1 MSYKALY
8 RKYRPQTF
16 SEVCDQEHITRTLK
30 NAIMEGRVSHA
41 YLFSGPR
48 GVGKTSIA
56 KILAKAV
63 NCPNMK
69 NGEACGRCDI
79 CTGISDSSISDIIE
93 IDAASNNGVDE
104 IRDLRDKVKYLPS
117 VCKFKVYIIDEVH
130 MLTTQAFN
138 ALLKTLEEPPKH
150 VIFILCTTELQK
162 VPETIQSR
170 CQRFEFHLIS
180 KDELK
185 KRIRTV
191 CASELIDIDEDAL
204 LNIADIA
211 EGGLRDALS
220 LLDQCSAYSRNEH
233 ITLEDVLEVSGKISS
248 DMIINLAH
256 SIKDSNS
263 LEAINILDEL
273 LRVGKEIPK
282 IINGLIEFY
291 KDILVIKNVGKKINK
306 TGYDSDEFRTLVD
319 SLDNQDLYRYIDVLS
334 QTVSDMRYADNKK
347 LYMELALIKMAD
359 NGDFRSIKKPQTSS
373 TSSYKKE
380 EVKVKVEPKKAEPKV
395 EEKPIQKVE
404 PKVEVEPPKVTI
416 KPIVNEEL
424 LEDEI
429 ETEVEN
435 DTQDVKEEKPIDKSK
450 GSFDISIIENVL
462 NNASKTLKETIKN
475 NWKDLVKSKKGT
487 DHNKYGL
494 MLEDGTLEACSKDYM
509 IISFN
514 ALGYCNLLNS
524 RDNKEGVKKLIKDF
538 LGYEMDYIALPHE
551 TWKAVSDEFVKV
563 YRANYNSSTQSFIKL
578 TPVYIEGFK
587 WDEKEDIK
595 NDDKYKDVLS
605 IFGDTLEV
613 K

>member
-16 SEVCDQEHITRTLK
+16 KEVCDQEHITRTLR
-30 NAIMEGRVSHA
+30 NAIMEERVSHA

-56 KILAKAV
+56 KIMAKAV

-69 NGEACGRCDI
+69 NGEACGHCEI
-79 CTGISDSSISDIIE
+79 CSGISDSSISDIIE

-117 VCKFKVYIIDEVH
+117 LCKYKVYIIDEVH

-233 ITLEDVLEVSGKISS
+233 ITLSDVLQVSGKISS
-248 DMIINLAH
+248 DMIISLAT
-256 SIKDSNS
+256 SIMNSNS
-263 LEAINILDEL
+263 LEAINLLDDL

-282 IINGLIEFY
+282 IINGLIDFY
-291 KDILVIKNVGKKINK
+291 KDILVIKNVEKKINK
-306 TGYDSDEFRTLVD
+306 TGYDSDAFITLVN
-319 SLDNQDLYRYIDVLS
+319 SLTNQDLYRYIDVLS
-334 QTVSDMRYADNKK
+334 QTVVDMRYADNKK

-359 NGDFRSIKKPQTSS
+359 NGGFMVVRDSQKVVTSS
-373 TSSYKKE
+373 PKFEDKKTKE
-380 EVKVKVEPKKAEPKV
+380 TPKAV
-395 EEKPIQKVE
+395 EEKPILAVE
-404 PKVEVEPPKVTI
+404 SKEEKLVEIKEKTHEAEPI
-416 KPIVNEEL
+416 IEDSSNELEEIPTEL
-424 LEDEI
+424 
-429 ETEVEN
+429 T
-435 DTQDVKEEKPIDKSK
+435 KKEKPIDKSK
-450 GSFDISIIENVL
+450 GSFDIHIVENVL
-462 NNASKTLKETIKN
+462 NNANKVLKESIKN
-475 NWKDLVKSKKGT
+475 SWKDLVKSKKGT
-487 DHNKYGL
+487 DNNKYGL
-494 MLEDGTLEACSKDYM
+494 MLEDGTLEACSKDFM

-524 RDNKEGVKKLIKDF
+524 RDNKDGVKKLISDY
-538 LGYEMDYIALPHE
+538 LGYDMDYIALPHDI
-551 TWKAVSDEFVKV
+551 WKTVSDEFVKI
-563 YRANYNSSTQSFIKL
+563 YRSNHASSIQSFINL
-578 TPVYIEGFK
+578 TPIYIEGFK
-587 WDEKEDIK
+587 WDEKEDII
-595 NDDKYKDVLS
+595 NDEKYKDVLS
-605 IFGDTLEV
+605 LFGDKLEV